1 MHEVELESDERA
13 PAPPPLPP
21 ADVHDALPFEEA
33 YLQFAPRLRKIAVAK
48 FNIPRAEAETL
59 VHDVF
64 ASYLVNA
71 ASVRALEPYLIGAIC
86 NASRHYLRRSGAA
99 DAIFCDGDAE
109 CAATPGADLLAEVE
123 RKLLVS
129 RLLSRVGARC
139 RELLHRYYV
148 KGESTQSIADG
159 LDSTPGS
166 ILVSLHNCRKRA
178 RAAFQSVAEK
188 S

>member
-1 MHEVELESDERA
+1 MRDSELEADEGGA
-13 PAPPPLPP
+13 TAVPVPPP
-21 ADVHDALPFEEA
+21 AVHEALPFEEA
-33 YLQFAPRLRKIAVAK
+33 YLRFAPRLRKIAVAR

-71 ASVRALEPYLIGAIC
+71 PSVRALEPYLVGAIC

-99 DAIFCDGDAE
+99 DAIFCGDSG
-109 CAATPGADLLAEVE
+109 CAAAPGEDLLAEVE

-129 RLLSRVGARC
+129 RLLARVGSRC
-139 RELLHRYYV
+139 RDLLHRYYV
-148 KGESTQSIADG
+148 KGETTQAIADG

-166 ILVSLHNCRKRA
+166 VLVSLHNCRKRA

>member
-1 MHEVELESDERA
+1 MCDRELESDDAVSARV
-13 PAPPPLPP
+13 PLPP
-21 ADVHDALPFEEA
+21 AAVRERLPFEEA
-33 YLQFAPRLRKIAVAK
+33 YLRFAPLLRKIAVAK

-64 ASYLVNA
+64 ATYLVNA
-71 ASVRALEPYLIGAIC
+71 SEVRALEPYLIGAIC

-99 DAIFCDGDAE
+99 DALFCEGAE
-109 CAATPGADLLAEVE
+109 CEATPGADLLAEVE

-129 RLLSRVGARC
+129 RLLSRVGSRC

-148 KGESTQSIADG
+148 KGDTTQAIADG

-166 ILVSLHNCRKRA
+166 ILVSLHHCRKRA

>member
-1 MHEVELESDERA
+1 MRDSDLEPDDAMPAAAPHASAPVLER
-13 PAPPPLPP
+13 
-21 ADVHDALPFEEA
+21 LPFEEA
-33 YLQFAPRLRKIAVAK
+33 YLRFAPRLRKIAVAK
-48 FNIPRAEAETL
+48 FRIPRAEAETL

-64 ASYLVNA
+64 ATYMVNA
-71 ASVRALEPYLIGAIC
+71 SSVRALEPYLIGAIC

-99 DAIFCDGDAE
+99 DAIFCEGAE
-109 CAATPGADLLAEVE
+109 CAAVPGDDLLAAVE
-123 RKLLVS
+123 RKMLIS

-148 KGESTQSIADG
+148 RGETTQSIADR

-166 ILVSLHNCRKRA
+166 VLVSLHNCRKRA

>member
-1 MHEVELESDERA
+1 
-13 PAPPPLPP
+13 
-21 ADVHDALPFEEA
+21 
-33 YLQFAPRLRKIAVAK
+33 
-48 FNIPRAEAETL
+48 

-64 ASYLVNA
+64 ATYLVNA
-71 ASVRALEPYLIGAIC
+71 SAVRALEPYLIGAIC

-99 DAIFCDGDAE
+99 DAIFCEGVE

-129 RLLSRVGARC
+129 RLLSRVGSRC
-139 RELLHRYYV
+139 RDLLHRYYV
-148 KGESTQSIADG
+148 KGDTTQAIADG

-178 RAAFQSVAEK
+178 RAAFQAVAEK

>member
-1 MHEVELESDERA
+1 MRDSEMEADDRA
-13 PAPPPLPP
+13 PAAPLPP
-21 ADVHDALPFEEA
+21 AAVRDALPFEEA
-33 YLQFAPRLRKIAVAK
+33 YLRFAPRLRKIATAK
-48 FNIPRAEAETL
+48 FNIPRTEAETL

-64 ASYLVNA
+64 ATYLVNA
-71 ASVRALEPYLIGAIC
+71 SSVRALEPYLVGAIC

-99 DAIFCDGDAE
+99 DAIFCGDAD
-109 CAATPGADLLAEVE
+109 CATAPGEDLLAEVE

-129 RLLSRVGARC
+129 RLLARVGVRC

-148 KGESTQSIADG
+148 KGETTQSIADG

-166 ILVSLHNCRKRA
+166 ILVSLHHCRKRA

>member
-1 MHEVELESDERA
+1 MCDRDLEPDDGSLLPVPRA
-13 PAPPPLPP
+13 AAPVL
-21 ADVHDALPFEEA
+21 DRLPFEEA

-48 FNIPRAEAETL
+48 FRIPRAEAETL

-64 ASYLVNA
+64 ATYLVNA
-71 ASVRALEPYLIGAIC
+71 SSVRALEPYLIGAIC

-99 DAIFCDGDAE
+99 DAIFCEGVE
-109 CAATPGADLLAEVE
+109 CAAAPGDDLLAAVE
-123 RKLLVS
+123 RKVLIS

-148 KGESTQSIADG
+148 SGETTQSIADR

-166 ILVSLHNCRKRA
+166 VLVRLHNCRKRA
-178 RAAFQSVAEK
+178 RTALQSVAEK